1 MSITEFFTKLRIIW
15 DKLENFRPEPIC
27 TCSIKCCCNVLPS
40 ITQRKQE
47 DQAMQFLR
55 GLNDQY
61 NNIISHVL
69 LMDPIPPISKI
80 FSLVAQQEHQLI
92 GTNFIANVSSK
103 TNVVNAATTSLNCTH
118 CGRAGHTENLCYKKH
133 GFSSMHDNKGSRYS
147 SNKSTKL
154 CTHCGRTGHT
164 IEVCYRKHGFPPG
177 HKSSP
182 RKKTTV
188 NNIVTDACNV
198 TDNDQQQAP
207 MAQDFRFT
215 QQQYQ
220 ALMALIQQSTN
231 GIHYPLNSYISY
243 DRLSPPFHH
252 FILPVSIATE
262 PSSYAEASKSDCWI
276 KAMRDKIIA
285 LEANNTW
292 TITSLPP
299 NKFAIGC
306 RWIYKIKHNADGSV
320 QRYKACLVAKGY
332 TQLEGL
338 DFLDTFSPEAKL
350 TTVHLLLS
358 TMAGRYNWHLKQLD
372 VNNAFLHRELN
383 EEVYM
388 QLPPGVPSSAAGQ
401 VCRLQ
406 HSLYGLKQASR
417 QWYACLS
424 NFLVLHGYHHS
435 SADHSLFLKFTGS
448 TCTALLVY
456 VDDIVLAGND
466 ISEIRAI
473 TVLLDETF
481 KIKDL
486 GDLTYFLGL
495 EVSRNKTGI
504 HLSQRKYTLDILS
517 NTGMLACSPSSTP
530 MDNSVHLSASS
541 GEPLVDPSAYR
552 RLIGRL
558 IYLTNTRPDITHVV
572 QHLS

>member
-1 MSITEFFTKLRIIW
+1 
-15 DKLENFRPEPIC
+15 
-27 TCSIKCCCNVLPS
+27 
-40 ITQRKQE
+40 
-47 DQAMQFLR
+47 
-55 GLNDQY
+55 
-61 NNIISHVL
+61 
-69 LMDPIPPISKI
+69 
-80 FSLVAQQEHQLI
+80 
-92 GTNFIANVSSK
+92 
-103 TNVVNAATTSLNCTH
+103 
-118 CGRAGHTENLCYKKH
+118 
-133 GFSSMHDNKGSRYS
+133 
-147 SNKSTKL
+147 
-154 CTHCGRTGHT
+154 
-164 IEVCYRKHGFPPG
+164 
-177 HKSSP
+177 
-182 RKKTTV
+182 
-188 NNIVTDACNV
+188 
-198 TDNDQQQAP
+198 
-207 MAQDFRFT
+207 
-215 QQQYQ
+215 
-220 ALMALIQQSTN
+220 
-231 GIHYPLNSYISY
+231 
-243 DRLSPPFHH
+243 
-252 FILPVSIATE
+252 
-262 PSSYAEASKSDCWI
+262 
-276 KAMRDKIIA
+276 
-285 LEANNTW
+285 
-292 TITSLPP
+292 
-299 NKFAIGC
+299 
-306 RWIYKIKHNADGSV
+306 
-320 QRYKACLVAKGY
+320 
-332 TQLEGL
+332 
-338 DFLDTFSPEAKL
+338 
-350 TTVHLLLS
+350 
-358 TMAGRYNWHLKQLD
+358 MAGRYNWHLKQLD

-552 RLIGRL
+552 RLIGSPLQLKAFSDSDWAGCVDSHRSITGFY
-558 IYLTNTRPDITHVV
+558 IYLGNSLISWRSKKQPTISRSSSEAEYRALASTP
-572 QHLS
+572 